1 VEQDAVAVETVDAE
15 RERAEEPKLRLCSS
29 SASASGGIAAVGRRG
44 DARTDEAERS
54 RGGGGGDEGRRRR
67 EVAGFNSD
75 GDGPGRVESVSVFY
89 AYALL
94 IPGNMQAL
102 FSGGADFVPF

>member
-1 VEQDAVAVETVDAE
+1 
-15 RERAEEPKLRLCSS
+15 
-29 SASASGGIAAVGRRG
+29 
-44 DARTDEAERS
+44 
-54 RGGGGGDEGRRRR
+54 
-67 EVAGFNSD
+67 VAGFNSD

-102 FSGGADFVPF
+102 FSGGQILYRSSSGAHNTRILVGVQHSTTVTAISTPI